1 MLNHNDHLENL
12 MTLIQAS
19 VGLDY
24 DQAMPIVYYAI
35 CTYGMTELE
44 KFPILAFDGP
54 AGTGKTTLLQIL
66 LELAYRPTWID
77 GKVTKAVLRDR
88 LTLDTTALIDEAD
101 GIDEGWLVNRYSRQ
115 SSSTDVN
122 RQLTSTSTYKAKEQ
136 NLFGAT
142 ALHRSEP
149 FKDSATLSR
158 SISVNTR
165 SRAGGVE
172 PFRKDTSSP
181 FAAYLEELA
190 KAVQG
195 DQVIEKGGDRISD
208 TWAPL
213 LEVDELLG
221 GAFEPYAR
229 QQMERAST
237 SLRIGHQEEPSQAVF
252 QALLAE
258 SLLDELLEPEY
269 RVLIA
274 DISKRVQLNSWQVGQ
289 LLRDIGFKTKTVG
302 GHQWIYTGSTEH
314 VVEIGNLLGLGDEW
328 LKRYD
333 WNPIPPEDEA

>member
-1 MLNHNDHLENL
+1 MTNHRDHLENL
-12 MTLIQAS
+12 MTLIQPS
-19 VGLDY
+19 IGSDY
-24 DQAMPIVYYAI
+24 DQAKLIVYYAI
-35 CTYGMTELE
+35 CTYGMSELG
-44 KFPILAFDGP
+44 KFPILAFYGP

-66 LELAYRPTWID
+66 LKIAYRPNYID

-101 GIDEGWLVNRYSRQ
+101 GIDEGWLLNRYSRQ

-122 RQLTSTSTYKAKEQ
+122 RQLTSTSTYKAKQQ

-190 KAVQG
+190 KAVQW

-213 LEVDELLG
+213 L
-221 GAFEPYAR
+221 
-229 QQMERAST
+229 
-237 SLRIGHQEEPSQAVF
+237 
-252 QALLAE
+252 
-258 SLLDELLEPEY
+258 
-269 RVLIA
+269 
-274 DISKRVQLNSWQVGQ
+274 
-289 LLRDIGFKTKTVG
+289 
-302 GHQWIYTGSTEH
+302 
-314 VVEIGNLLGLGDEW
+314 
-328 LKRYD
+328 
-333 WNPIPPEDEA
+333 